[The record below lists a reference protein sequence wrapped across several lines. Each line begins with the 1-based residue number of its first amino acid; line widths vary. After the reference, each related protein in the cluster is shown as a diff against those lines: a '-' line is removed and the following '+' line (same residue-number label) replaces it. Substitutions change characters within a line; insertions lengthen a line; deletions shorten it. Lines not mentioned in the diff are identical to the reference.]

1 MGGRKRPISELRKEN
16 EDEGENLMVGGKNK
30 LGLSCAKLSRS

>member
-16 EDEGENLMVGGKNK
+16 EDEGENLIVRKKQAGAE
-30 LGLSCAKLSRS
+30 LCQAQ